1 MSTLHIYVDSS
12 TKGSGGTKYG
22 ESVAAWMIR
31 YEGATLF
38 WRCGTAYLHKS
49 GPNKT
54 FYEGVIRGLESAL
67 PDANNGYGDRI
78 EVYGDCQTVINQ
90 LQGTWN
96 VGRLEPYYKRVRA
109 LEGTFKKR

>member
-12 TKGSGGTKYG
+12 TKSSGGTKYG
-22 ESVAAWMIR
+22 ESVAASMLR
-31 YEGATLF
+31 YEGASRF
-38 WRCGTAYLHKS
+38 FQCGTVYLHKS

-78 EVYGDCQTVINQ
+78 DLRGLPDRHKPATRDME
-90 LQGTWN
+90 
-96 VGRLEPYYKRVRA
+96 RRKA
-109 LEGTFKKR
+109 